1 MDINRAK
8 EIIEALA
15 EGIDPTTG
23 EVLPND
29 NVCNKGEVVRAF
41 YSVLDTLNKKHKKGA
56 SENAG
61 KPWTIEDEELLKK
74 LYISNASQSEICK
87 TLGRTANGIGAR
99 LVRLGLIENRG
110 LFRDRD

>member
-23 EVLPND
+23 ELLSED

-41 YSVLDTLNKKHKKGA
+41 YSVIDTLEKKQKKKMP
-56 SENAG
+56 ENTG
-61 KPWTIEDEELLKK
+61 KPWTVEDETLLKEMYANGATK
-74 LYISNASQSEICK
+74 SEICRILK
-87 TLGRTANGIGAR
+87 RTVTGVAAR
-99 LVRLGLIENRG
+99 LVHMGIIDNRDI
-110 LFRDRD
+110 FRDRC

>member
-23 EVLPND
+23 ELLSED

-41 YSVLDTLNKKHKKGA
+41 YSVLETLDKKRKK
-56 SENAG
+56 SLPENAG
-61 KPWTIEDEELLKK
+61 KPWTREDEELLKEMYANGSSK
-74 LYISNASQSEICK
+74 PEICR
-87 TLGRTANGIGAR
+87 TLKRTVTGVAAR
-99 LVRLGLIENRG
+99 LVRLGIIDNRDV
-110 LFRDRD
+110 FRDKR